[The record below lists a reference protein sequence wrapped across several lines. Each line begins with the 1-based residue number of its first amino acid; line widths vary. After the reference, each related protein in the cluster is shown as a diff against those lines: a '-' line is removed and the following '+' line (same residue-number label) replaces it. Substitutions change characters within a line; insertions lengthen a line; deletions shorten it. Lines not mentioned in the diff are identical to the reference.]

1 MLQEAISAVEHD
13 LIAQMHAVKLNEHE
27 SHTRLI
33 MALQLSQTVNKHLW
47 LTIQDGE
54 LADAELDVTRID

>member
-1 MLQEAISAVEHD
+1 MEHD
-13 LIAQMHAVKLNEHE
+13 LIAQMHAVKLDAHE

-33 MALQLSQTVNKHLW
+33 MALQLSQTVNRHLW

-54 LADAELDVTRID
+54 LASELEVARLD